1 MFDNVS
7 NTNWAMVDMANY
19 FGLNG
24 FVISEKDYGELI
36 DPPGFFKKH
45 FGKKELPENGKYIHP
60 FDDENTGFHY
70 FFIVCDKKDRKQFV
84 LSLKR
89 TLLYYVSYVG
99 LRNKEG
105 VPLTLLPHKN
115 RLYYGTLVDGSA
127 RILQGPYRVFVDNY
141 GKKSFITLI
150 CKPIDE
156 ESMAKFGFRNQNSE
170 DQINPIGNDDYDM
183 LFGSLSLE
191 KKENPE
197 QS

>member
-24 FVISEKDYGELI
+24 FVVSEKDYGDLI
-36 DPPGFFKKH
+36 DPPGFFKKYSSR
-45 FGKKELPENGKYIHP
+45 KKELPENGKYIHP
-60 FDDENTGFHY
+60 FDDANTGFHY
-70 FFIVCDKKDRKQFV
+70 FFIVCDKKDRKEFV

-89 TLLYYVSYVG
+89 TLLYYTSYVG
-99 LRNKEG
+99 LRNREG
-105 VPLTLLPHKN
+105 IPLTLVPHKN
-115 RLYYGTLVDGSA
+115 RLYYGTVTGGTMD
-127 RILQGPYRVFVDNY
+127 IMQGPYRVFVDNY

-170 DQINPIGNDDYDM
+170 DQIDPIGNDDYDM
-183 LFGSLSLE
+183 LFGSLSLA
-191 KKENPE
+191 NPE